1 MIMTKIGY
9 LCIPAAIICAAPAYA
24 QSPEQTAV
32 ERAMADS
39 AAGWNAGD
47 INRFMSIYSD
57 DPQTSFVTSTELI
70 RGKATMIDHYR
81 AHYDFSDAAK
91 RGILSFKTADFR
103 LLDPTH
109 ALYIARYT
117 LTKPDGT
124 SQNGP
129 TSLIFRLEKG
139 HWRIIAD
146 HSS

>member
-1 MIMTKIGY
+1 MSRLAY
-9 LCIPAAIICAAPAYA
+9 LAIPAAIVFAAPAIA

-47 INRFMSIYSD
+47 VDRFMAIYSD
-57 DPQTSFVTSTELI
+57 DPQTSFVTATDLI
-70 RGKATMIDHYR
+70 RGKATMIGHYR
-81 AHYDFSDAAK
+81 AHYDFNDVAK
-91 RGILSFKTADFR
+91 RGTLSFTTADFR

-109 ALYIARYT
+109 ALYIARYK
-117 LTKPDGT
+117 LTHPDGT
-124 SQNGP
+124 SQQGP

-139 HWRIIAD
+139 QWRIIAD